1 MEGREKIVN
10 EFYAQYVEDNRLD
23 RTRRGQMEYFTTMHY
38 IHQYLKPGMKV
49 VEIGAGTGRLS
60 LDLAK
65 EGYDVT
71 AVEYT
76 DANFEKLQKNAE
88 SFNDVTAIQGDA
100 VNLHQLEDSAYDVTL
115 LFGPMYHLYS
125 EEEQLAALK
134 EASRITKP
142 EGKVFIAFISVYA
155 IMYTNYLIEQCG
167 DMKVGM
173 AENYTED
180 YQVKHFPKQLFTG
193 FDITEFEELVDKTPL
208 KRIKTL
214 ATDGVIELVEMA
226 GGSNFN
232 ISDENFEVYKK
243 YHLAMCEKREL
254 LGSSNHLIVI
264 CDNK

>member
-10 EFYAQYVEDNRLD
+10 EFYAQYVEDTRLD
-23 RTRRGQMEYFTTMHY
+23 RSRRGQMEYFTTMHY

-88 SFNDVTAIQGDA
+88 SFNNVTTIQGDA
-100 VNLHQLEDSAYDVTL
+100 VNLHQLEDSTYDVTL

-125 EEEQLAALK
+125 EEDQLAALK

-142 EGKVFIAFISVYA
+142 DGKVFIAFISVYA
-155 IMYTNYLIEQCG
+155 IMYANYFYG
-167 DMKVGM
+167 NW
-173 AENYTED
+173 AEGQKEIFTDD
-180 YQVKHFPKQLFTG
+180 YQVRHFKEQVFTGYDVTEFEQLFTEKPVEWITTAG
-193 FDITEFEELVDKTPL
+193 VDGLIEPIEKRADFDLSDDDFKAF
-208 KRIKTL
+208 
-214 ATDGVIELVEMA
+214 ATWYLTFA
-226 GGSNFN
+226 
-232 ISDENFEVYKK
+232 
-243 YHLAMCEKREL
+243 EKREL
-254 LGSSNHLIVI
+254 LGGTNHLLYI
-264 CDNK
+264 CRKTCLSC

>member
-88 SFNDVTAIQGDA
+88 SFNNVTTIHGDA

-125 EEEQLAALK
+125 EEDQLAALK

-155 IMYTNYLIEQCG
+155 LMYTNYLIEQCG

-214 ATDGVIELVEMA
+214 ATDGVIELVEIG

-232 ISDENFEVYKK
+232 ISDENFEAYKK

-254 LGSSNHLIVI
+254 LGSSNHLLVI
-264 CDNK
+264 CDNQ

>member
-115 LFGPMYHLYS
+115 LFGPMYHLH
-125 EEEQLAALK
+125 
-134 EASRITKP
+134 
-142 EGKVFIAFISVYA
+142 
-155 IMYTNYLIEQCG
+155 G
-167 DMKVGM
+167 D
-173 AENYTED
+173 E
-180 YQVKHFPKQLFTG
+180 
-193 FDITEFEELVDKTPL
+193 
-208 KRIKTL
+208 
-214 ATDGVIELVEMA
+214 
-226 GGSNFN
+226 
-232 ISDENFEVYKK
+232 
-243 YHLAMCEKREL
+243 REL
-254 LGSSNHLIVI
+254 
-264 CDNK
+264 CYD